1 MHIMPKMLK
10 SVWLRFK
17 TVPSLLR
24 IAAYLSVIYLSYAV
38 VLGVALPK
46 WIESHGSQQLSKLL
60 GRDVTIEHIAI
71 NPFLL
76 QAQMAGLIIREQ
88 DGKSDFIR
96 IPSVSIDIDGL
107 RTIRTLTPTFNY
119 LYITQPTI
127 TITKL
132 STKNDLTTF
141 NFSDIVDQFSLAE
154 SSTTPDNIVEPA
166 IIAATTTEQTDN
178 STPITPLI
186 ADDIQIQ
193 QADITYSDK
202 VTAAIFHY
210 SPVTL
215 MLSHF
220 DSHALLQDNID
231 NGTTPAMTNQVSINI
246 TGIDKSAITS
256 DLQFQLSP
264 LKVNGKLSV
273 SKLKLRPFS
282 VLIQEQIAA
291 KLTSGEANFSTQFHL
306 TQNNQQLL
314 VSTKSG
320 QLSVAKLAFNQDK
333 QPKMTIAHVTIN
345 DISLESDKQR
355 IQIANLGIK
364 GIWADLVVKNGS
376 VDLAALFTPKPA
388 IGKSKIKRQSAE
400 QGVQKP
406 NIKQSN
412 LKKTSVDKNWQVTLK
427 KFHVTDS
434 EINIVESQIAN
445 AHHWRLY
452 PFSISTGPLNSN
464 VSKPI
469 DYKVAFHIGS
479 SATKLPTLERGE
491 IESNGSYNPKNGVVN
506 GTISLAKFD
515 IRQLQAYLTP
525 YLNIQLSSGELA
537 TSGRFSVQPS
547 GNSTY
552 DGTLNLDKFKI
563 KDSIKH
569 QTILKWQAMAINS
582 LNFDLM
588 SNKLNIASIAL
599 NEPYTKIIIA
609 KDRTT
614 NIGDLIVSSPDQ
626 TQSGSQQIDAGSA
639 AKEATPSKNSLT
651 NKPPFTVNVTA
662 IKLKQGSAYFAD
674 NSLTPNF
681 ASGIESLEG
690 DIQHLSS
697 SPGTKATVAIQ
708 GKIDQYAPITL
719 RGDINPLIDKPYLDL
734 SLEFSNVELTSV
746 SPYAGTYA
754 GYYID
759 KGQLSSTLNYRLE
772 NNKLNGD
779 NHLVFN
785 QLTLGKKSNSTQ
797 ATNLPLKLAIALLQ
811 DRHGVIDLGLHVSGD
826 LNKPNFNLGGIVMTA
841 LSNVI
846 TKAVTAPFSFL
857 AGLVGSDSQLNQI
870 SFPYGI
876 AKLNSNEEQL
886 LKKLAQALSDRPQL
900 KINVSGAVNVV
911 EDSHTLAELKL
922 QQQLL
927 DLSQLDNL
935 PTDLSASRLPT
946 SGPLAEALETLFE
959 QQISSKISDETNK
972 VRAQLANQSPNV
984 TFTQEQITTELHI
997 GMYNQLI
1004 NIQRVTQNELENL
1017 AQNRAQAVKSYLVN
1031 QSAISRDRIFI
1042 LDSKSQLNT
1051 KSAVAELKVSS
1062 N

>member
-1 MHIMPKMLK
+1 MPNMLK
-10 SVWLRFK
+10 SVWRRFK
-17 TVPSLLR
+17 TVPILLR
-24 IAAYLSVIYLSYAV
+24 ITLYLSVIYLSYAAL
-38 VLGVALPK
+38 LGVALPK
-46 WIESHGSQQLSKLL
+46 WIESNGSQQLSKLL
-60 GRDVTIEHIAI
+60 GRDVEIEHMVI

-76 QAQMAGLIIREQ
+76 QAQMTGLIIKEK

-96 IPSVSIDIDGL
+96 IPSISLDINVL
-107 RTIRTLTPTFNY
+107 RTIHTLTPTFDY

-127 TITKL
+127 TITKI
-132 STKNDLTTF
+132 STKNDFPKF
-141 NFSDIVDQFSLAE
+141 NFSDIVEQLSPAE
-154 SSTTPDNIVEPA
+154 NSITPDNIVEPGA
-166 IIAATTTEQTDN
+166 IAPTTTAQADN
-178 STPITPLI
+178 RTPITPLI

-193 QADITYSDK
+193 QADITYSDR
-202 VTAAIFHY
+202 VTAAKFHY

-220 DSHALLQDNID
+220 DSHALLPDNID
-231 NGTTPAMTNQVSINI
+231 STTTPAIANQLSINI
-246 TGIDKSAITS
+246 AGIDKSAITS

-264 LKVNGKLSV
+264 LKVNGKLSA

-282 VLIQEQIAA
+282 ALIQEQIAA
-291 KLTSGEANFSTQFHL
+291 KLTSGEANFSTQFTL
-306 TQNNQQLL
+306 TQKNQQLL
-314 VSTKSG
+314 VGTKSG
-320 QLSVAKLAFNQDK
+320 QFSVAKLAFNQNK
-333 QPKMTIAHVTIN
+333 QPKISIAHLAIN
-345 DISLESDKQR
+345 DISLDSDKQQ
-355 IQIANLGIK
+355 IQVANLSLK
-364 GIWADLVVKNGS
+364 GMWADIIVQNGH
-376 VDLAALFTPKPA
+376 VDLVALFTPKP
-388 IGKSKIKRQSAE
+388 INSKGDPKGQSAAQDLKKPDIKR
-400 QGVQKP
+400 P
-406 NIKQSN
+406 NV
-412 LKKTSVDKNWQVTLK
+412 KKTNDDKNWLVTLK
-427 KFHVTDS
+427 QFHVIDS
-434 EINIVESQIAN
+434 EINIVDNQIAN

-464 VSKPI
+464 INKPI

-491 IESNGSYNPKNGVVN
+491 FESNGSYDPKNNAVN

-525 YLNIQLSSGELA
+525 YLNIQLSGGELA
-537 TSGRFSVQPS
+537 TAGRFSVLPS

-552 DGTLNLDKFKI
+552 AGTLNLDKFKI
-563 KDSIKH
+563 KDNIKH
-569 QTILKWQAMAINS
+569 QTIVKWQAMAINT

-588 SNKLNIASIAL
+588 SNKLNIANMVIS
-599 NEPYTKIIIA
+599 EPYTKIIIA

-614 NIGDLIVSSPDQ
+614 NIGDLIVSSPSLAQ
-626 TQSGSQQIDAGSA
+626 PVSQQIHAGSST
-639 AKEATPSKNSLT
+639 KETVPSQNNPF

-662 IKLKQGSAYFAD
+662 IKLQQGSAYFAD

-690 DIQHLSS
+690 NIQNLSS
-697 SPGTKATVAIQ
+697 NPGTKATVDIQ

-719 RGDINPLIDKPYLDL
+719 RGEINPLLDKPYLDL
-734 SLEFSNVELTSV
+734 NLEFSNVELTSV

-857 AGLVGSDSQLNQI
+857 AGLIGSDAQLNQI
-870 SFPYGI
+870 SFPYGM
-876 AKLNSNEEQL
+876 AKLPSNEEQL
-886 LKKLAQALSDRPQL
+886 LSKLAQALNDRPQL
-900 KINVSGAVNVV
+900 KISVSGAVNVV
-911 EDSHTLAELKL
+911 EDSHALAELKL

-946 SGPLAEALETLFE
+946 SGPLAEALEALFE
-959 QQISSKISDETNK
+959 QQISSSIRDETNK
-972 VRAQLANQSPNV
+972 VRAQLNTQSPNV
-984 TFTQEQITTELHI
+984 TLTEEQITTELHI

-1004 NIQRVTQNELENL
+1004 NIQRVTENELENL

-1051 KSAVAELKVSS
+1051 KSAIADLKVSS